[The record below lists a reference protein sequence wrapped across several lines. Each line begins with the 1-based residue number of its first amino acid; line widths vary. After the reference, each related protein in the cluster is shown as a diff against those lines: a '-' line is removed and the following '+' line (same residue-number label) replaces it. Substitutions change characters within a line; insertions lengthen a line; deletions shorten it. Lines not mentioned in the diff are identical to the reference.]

1 MHRLARRF
9 LFLFLIAAM
18 NLVPGRVAASED
30 GRLFDLLI
38 LPQGGERFQHVEF
51 SCWIP
56 ESAAP
61 LRGILI
67 HQHGCTNASPE
78 AHPPVTIDFHWRAL
92 ARRHGLAI
100 VAPQYQVAGSCD
112 EWNDPASGSERALFT
127 ALEQFGKESG
137 HAELSELPWVLWGHS
152 GGSSWS
158 AQMILRH
165 PDRVLAAS
173 FRGGC
178 HKQFGDAAFRA
189 SFGAEARELPLLF
202 VWGERESVPTSK
214 HHVSWEPM
222 NTMFRELRRRGGT
235 VTRVIDPLSEHGCD
249 NSRLLVIPFFDA
261 VLTAREKSE
270 PLPGA
275 LRDMSTLESRTPDE
289 ATRADPSLT
298 WLPNP
303 EVAEIWREFSERGT
317 LVPTNGPLT
326 APELSATRDATGQ
339 VTLHWRI
346 DPELAGGVRSVI
358 LYRDG
363 QFWKELGPAVEKPL
377 ATSRDAPPEGLRA
390 CPVPDTEVG
399 GASYGLRF
407 LDAAGNE
414 SPFAEA
420 EVR

>member
-1 MHRLARRF
+1 
-9 LFLFLIAAM
+9 M
-18 NLVPGRVAASED
+18 NLVPGRVTASED
-30 GRLFDLLI
+30 GGLFDLLI

-56 ESAAP
+56 ESATP

-100 VAPQYQVAGSCD
+100 MSPQYQVAGGCD
-112 EWNDPASGSERALFT
+112 EWNDPESGSERALFT
-127 ALEQFGKESG
+127 ALEQFGAESG
-137 HAELSELPWVLWGHS
+137 HEELSELPWVLWGHS

-165 PDRVLAAS
+165 PGRVLAAS

-189 SFGAEARELPLLF
+189 SFGPAAQELPLLF
-202 VWGERESVPTSK
+202 VWGKRESVPTSK

-222 NTMFRELRRRGGT
+222 NTLFRELRLRGGT

-261 VLTAREKSE
+261 VLTAREKGVT
-270 PLPGA
+270 LPGA
-275 LRDMSTLESRTPDE
+275 LRDMSTLESRMPDE
-289 ATRADPSLT
+289 ATRADPALT

-303 EVAEIWREFSERGT
+303 DVAEIWREFSEKGT
-317 LVPTNGPLT
+317 LVPVNGPQK
-326 APELSATRDATGQ
+326 APEISARRDATGR

-346 DPELAGGVRSVI
+346 DPELAGGVRSLR

-363 QFWKELGPAVEKPL
+363 QLWKELGPSVGKPL
-377 ATSRDAPPEGLRA
+377 ATSRDAAPEGLRA
-390 CPVPDTEVG
+390 GPLLDTEVG
-399 GASYGLRF
+399 AASYGLRF

-414 SPFAEA
+414 SPLAEA